1 MMKSL
6 QNAKGEQV
14 KSHEELRNVRD
25 VFIAVDVYRI
35 ELSTH
40 FPAAI
45 QRLAEA
51 NMARTLIG
59 LKSNENHHHHRRRR
73 HRH

>member
-25 VFIAVDVYRI
+25 LFKAVDVYMI
-35 ELSTH
+35 ELPTH

-51 NMARTLIG
+51 NMVRTLRG
-59 LKSNENHHHHRRRR
+59 LKTWGGARYKKWW
-73 HRH
+73 

>member
-14 KSHEELRNVRD
+14 KSHEELRSVRD
-25 VFIAVDVYRI
+25 IFIAVDVYGI
-35 ELSTH
+35 EFSTH

-51 NMARTLIG
+51 NMARPLRG
-59 LKSNENHHHHRRRR
+59 LKTK
-73 HRH
+73 